1 LYLIDFKC
9 NANGKW
15 SYPKMKDI
23 PGELTLPVP
32 DDHEQVTLK
41 QLEVTKA
48 RKALG
53 SMSRRDGK
61 ETDNVKIFHDKTSSL
76 ADHVR
81 TGHLRPDDAWHAL
94 KSTILKGIE
103 YSLMST
109 CLTAQQCRHI
119 MSPALMAGLPASKIQ
134 PRLPRDLVYGPISAQ
149 GLGIPFIHTTQT
161 LKHILACLRHAHHDT
176 LTGQLLRSSSK
187 ALILNLGSPIPVWNL
202 EYHLWEPIVTDSWL
216 KATWRDLRLQNL
228 YLEDTITRPKLKRPQ
243 DIFLMDAFVAAGY
256 RKGDLHALKWCR
268 MYLQAL
274 RFKGDLHALK
284 WCRMYL
290 QALRLSDISN
300 AAGTRLCE
308 ASWDCQPRQDWE
320 AQYNWPKNTRPNAS
334 ARAIWQEATRGC
346 FLHGGR
352 GRNLS
357 LRNPLGHWS
366 DASDT
371 EWKWFISPG
380 KDRLY
385 CHEEGQWS
393 IWRRLITCT

>member
-274 RFKGDLHALK
+274 R
-284 WCRMYL
+284 
-290 QALRLSDISN
+290 LSDISN